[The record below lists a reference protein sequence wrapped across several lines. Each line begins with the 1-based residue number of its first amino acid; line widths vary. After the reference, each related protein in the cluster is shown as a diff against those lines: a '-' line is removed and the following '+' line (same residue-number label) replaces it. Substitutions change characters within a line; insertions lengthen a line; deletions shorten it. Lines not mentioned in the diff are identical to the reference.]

1 MTRSLILA
9 SSSPFRR
16 QLLDNAGLVFHA
28 EAAKI
33 DERAIEGRLQAEG
46 ADPQRVALVLAQ
58 AKAIEVSRRHADA
71 FVIGSDQT
79 MSLGDRVYHKPATL
93 EEAREALLSLSGK
106 THYLNSGVALA
117 LDGNIIW
124 GTVVPA
130 AMTVRNLT
138 PQAVDAYL
146 ARAGETVLQSVG
158 SYQVEGEGIRLFE
171 RIDGDYFTIIGLPL
185 LPLLQALRERGAVN
199 D

>member
-16 QLLDNAGLVFHA
+16 QLLDNAGLVFQA

-33 DERAIEGRLQAEG
+33 DERAIEARLQAEG

-117 LDGNIIW
+117 LDGNMVW
-124 GTVVPA
+124 GTVVQA